1 MNGKV
6 NMMVWQAIS
15 FKMSFINSAFVTKL
29 SCHSK
34 FIKVTLES
42 TDKREKKRK
51 SP

>member
-1 MNGKV
+1 
-6 NMMVWQAIS
+6 
-15 FKMSFINSAFVTKL
+15 MSFINSAFVTKL

-51 SP
+51 ENHLEFYY

>member
-1 MNGKV
+1 
-6 NMMVWQAIS
+6 
-15 FKMSFINSAFVTKL
+15 MSFINSAFVTKL

-51 SP
+51 EKKITLNSTTKG